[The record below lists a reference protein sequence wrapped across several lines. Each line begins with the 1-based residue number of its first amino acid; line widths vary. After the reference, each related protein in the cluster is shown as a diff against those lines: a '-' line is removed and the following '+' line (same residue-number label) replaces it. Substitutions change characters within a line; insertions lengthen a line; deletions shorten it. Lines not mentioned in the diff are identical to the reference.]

1 MQNFIIIDGLPYL
14 YADGKA
20 YAVRWDDEGF
30 TLGEVFREDI
40 SPDDFIMLSELSVK
54 AKCQGQLDSIGK
66 EPEPDV
72 NADSNAEADVNADS
86 NADVN
91 ANPDVNEDSNADA
104 DADSTPAPDA
114 DKLKRGRKKKGDSE

>member
-54 AKCQGQLDSIGK
+54 AQCQELDSIGK
-66 EPEPDV
+66 EPEPDS

-91 ANPDVNEDSNADA
+91 ANLNVNEDSNADA
-104 DADSTPAPDA
+104 DADSAPAPDA
-114 DKLKRGRKKKGDSE
+114 DKPKRGRKKTGDTE

>member
-1 MQNFIIIDGLPYL
+1 MQEFIIIDGLPYL

-54 AKCQGQLDSIGK
+54 AKCQGRLDSIGTADEK
-66 EPEPDV
+66 EAVEPEP
-72 NADSNAEADVNADS
+72 ETE
-86 NADVN
+86 
-91 ANPDVNEDSNADA
+91 PE
-104 DADSTPAPDA
+104 PPEP
-114 DKLKRGRKKKGDSE
+114 KRGRKTKGETE

>member
-54 AKCQGQLDSIGK
+54 AQCQELDSIGK
-66 EPEPDV
+66 EPEPEPEP
-72 NADSNAEADVNADS
+72 N
-86 NADVN
+86 VN
-91 ANPDVNEDSNADA
+91 ANVDPDA
-104 DADSTPAPDA
+104 DADKP
-114 DKLKRGRKKKGDSE
+114 KRGRKKTGDTE